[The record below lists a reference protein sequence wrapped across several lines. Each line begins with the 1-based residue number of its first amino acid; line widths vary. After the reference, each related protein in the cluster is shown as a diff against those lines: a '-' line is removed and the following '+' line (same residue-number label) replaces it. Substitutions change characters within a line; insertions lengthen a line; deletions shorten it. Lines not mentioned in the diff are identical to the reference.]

1 MNYYK
6 LLYQYQLVTNMI
18 TKHFGEGDEVGQ
30 IGNKSSIKS
39 LLKSI
44 SYSPFTSVF
53 CFLFEILGTQSL
65 SEGMLNGNFK

>member
-1 MNYYK
+1 M
-6 LLYQYQLVTNMI
+6 LLNGNM
-18 TKHFGEGDEVGQ
+18 GVS
-30 IGNKSSIKS
+30 IGNKSSTKR

-53 CFLFEILGTQSL
+53 YFLFEILGKQSL